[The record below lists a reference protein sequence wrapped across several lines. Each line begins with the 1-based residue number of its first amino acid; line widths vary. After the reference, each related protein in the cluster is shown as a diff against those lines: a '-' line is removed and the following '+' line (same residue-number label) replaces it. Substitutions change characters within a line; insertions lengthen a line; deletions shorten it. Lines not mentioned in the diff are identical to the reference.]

1 MTTLASVV
9 VEAVDYQN
17 QLSKKSS
24 HLSSLF
30 FMCMLIIEVKTI
42 SVLIFLSMFYFLTMD
57 LSDSFRRA
65 AAILSRRRI
74 LLYSPS

>member
-9 VEAVDYQN
+9 VKAVDYQN
-17 QLSKKSS
+17 QLSKKLS

-42 SVLIFLSMFYFLTMD
+42 SVLIFLSMFYFLTID

-65 AAILSRRRI
+65 VAILSRRRI

>member
-17 QLSKKSS
+17 QLSKKLS

-42 SVLIFLSMFYFLTMD
+42 SVLIFLSMFYFLTID

-65 AAILSRRRI
+65 VAILSRRRI